1 MGAVSGAIK
10 KVANI
15 AGAITP
21 DARMADD
28 SLVTGAIRSIQEQR
42 QKLNEQARIQGTF
55 VNKAQN
61 YNTSALD
68 VLQGAASGN
77 APSQAQ
83 GILQK
88 GLDQSIAS
96 QFALG
101 QSGNL
106 SQQVANQKQA
116 QSNIAQLQQQTA
128 NDASMLRAQEMAA
141 ARQDFAAQAGQNVG
155 QQQNYMNALN
165 TQIGNTTGQEV
176 GAATGKYSADT
187 SANAAANEAIQAN
200 NPLTAIA
207 GMASGPASNLI
218 KTGIGKVTTLIS
230 SKDYKEDKKEI
241 KEDKALKA
249 ILNMPIEKWKY
260 KKGIADESEH
270 IGPYAEDFKKE
281 TGMGSGKE
289 ISVQDSIGLI
299 MKSIQD
305 LNAKIDNIKGK

>member
-1 MGAVSGAIK
+1 
-10 KVANI
+10 
-15 AGAITP
+15 
-21 DARMADD
+21 MADD

-42 QKLNEQARIQGTF
+42 QKLNEQATAQGTF
-55 VNKAQN
+55 INKAQN

-83 GILQK
+83 GVLQQ

-116 QSNIAQLQQQTA
+116 QNNIAQLQQQTA
-128 NDASMLRAQEMAA
+128 NDASMLRANEMAT
-141 ARQDFAAQAGQNVG
+141 ARQGFAAQAGQNVG

-165 TQIGNTTGQEV
+165 SQLGNSTSQEV

-187 SANAAANEAIQAN
+187 GANAAANEAIQAN

-207 GMASGPASNLI
+207 GMASGPAAALAKKAANF
-218 KTGIGKVTTLIS
+218 IS

>member
-1 MGAVSGAIK
+1 MSGLSNAIH
-10 KVANI
+10 KVANF
-15 AGAITP
+15 GSTITP
-21 DARMADD
+21 DARLADD
-28 SLVTGAIRSIQEQR
+28 TLVTNAISNIQAQREQ
-42 QKLNEQARIQGTF
+42 LNNQAAAQGTF

-83 GILQK
+83 GVLQK

-106 SQQVANQKQA
+106 SQQIANQKQA
-116 QSNIAQLQQQTA
+116 QNNIAQLQQQTA

-141 ARQDFAAQAGQNVG
+141 ARQNFAAQSGQNVG
-155 QQQNYMNALN
+155 QQQNYMSALN
-165 TQIGNTTGQEV
+165 SQIGNTNSQQ
-176 GAATGKYSADT
+176 ANLASGKYTADT
-187 SANAAANEAIQAN
+187 AANKSANEAVQAN
-200 NPLTAIA
+200 NPVTAIA
-207 GMASGPASNLI
+207 KAGAAAAMA
-218 KTGIGKVTTLIS
+218 S

-281 TGMGSGKE
+281 TGMGSGKD
-289 ISVQDSIGLI
+289 IKYQDSIGLI
-299 MKSIQD
+299 MKAIQD

>member
-1 MGAVSGAIK
+1 MGSAVGGALH
-10 KVANI
+10 KVSNI
-15 AGAITP
+15 AGMITP
-21 DARMADD
+21 DARLADD
-28 SLVTGAIRSIQEQR
+28 TLVTDAIKNIQAQR
-42 QKLNEQARIQGTF
+42 QKLNEQATAQGTF
-55 VNKAQN
+55 INKAQN

-83 GILQK
+83 GVLQK

-96 QFALG
+96 QYALG
-101 QSGNL
+101 QSGNV
-106 SQQVANQKQA
+106 SQQIAGQKQA

-165 TQIGNTTGQEV
+165 SQIGISTGQEV
-176 GAATGKYSADT
+176 GAASGKYNADT
-187 SANAAANEAIQAN
+187 AANSEANKAIQAN
-200 NPLTAIA
+200 NPMGAIA
-207 GMASGPASNLI
+207 GVASKAVGSIAPVLATAL
-218 KTGIGKVTTLIS
+218 S

>member
-1 MGAVSGAIK
+1 MSGAMSIVK
-10 KVANI
+10 KVSNFAD
-15 AGAITP
+15 AITP
-21 DARMADD
+21 DARLANDEKINTAMN
-28 SLVTGAIRSIQEQR
+28 AIEAQR
-42 QKLNEQARIQGTF
+42 QNLNTQAETQKTF
-55 VNKAQN
+55 QNTAQN

-83 GILQK
+83 GVLQQ

-116 QSNIAQLQQQTA
+116 QNNIAQLQQQTA
-128 NDASMLRAQEMAA
+128 NDASMLRANEMAT
-141 ARQDFAAQAGQNVG
+141 ARQNFAAQAGQNVG
-155 QQQNYMNALN
+155 TQQNYMNALN
-165 TQIGNTTGQEV
+165 SQIGNTSSQQAGLAST
-176 GAATGKYSADT
+176 KYNADT
-187 SANAAANEAIQAN
+187 SANAEANKAIQAN
-200 NPLTAIA
+200 NPWTAITKV
-207 GMASGPASNLI
+207 ASAAVPFL
-218 KTGIGKVTTLIS
+218 S
-230 SKDYKEDKKEI
+230 SKEYKENKEEI

>member
-1 MGAVSGAIK
+1 MSGAMSVIK
-10 KVANI
+10 KVTNFAD
-15 AGAITP
+15 AVTP
-21 DARMADD
+21 DARMANDEK
-28 SLVTGAIRSIQEQR
+28 LNTAISAIQAQR
-42 QKLNEQARIQGTF
+42 QDLNNQAATQKTF
-55 VNKAQN
+55 QNKAQN

-83 GILQK
+83 GVLQQ

-116 QSNIAQLQQQTA
+116 QNNIAQLQQQTA
-128 NDASMLRAQEMAA
+128 NDASMLRANEMAT
-141 ARQDFAAQAGQNVG
+141 ARQNFAAQAGQNVG
-155 QQQNYMNALN
+155 QQQNYMSALN
-165 TQIGNTTGQEV
+165 SQIGQTNSQEA
-176 GAATGKYSADT
+176 GLASGKYNADT
-187 SANAAANEAIQAN
+187 SANAEANKAMQEN
-200 NPLTAIA
+200 NPWHAIA
-207 GMASGPASNLI
+207 KVAGAAVMAS
-218 KTGIGKVTTLIS
+218 
-230 SKDYKEDKKEI
+230 SKEYKENKEEI

-270 IGPYAEDFKKE
+270 IGAYAEDFKKE